1 MIGIYKITN
10 LINGK
15 VYIGLST
22 NIKERWRAHRSRPFQ
37 KNCHQYNNHLYR
49 AIRAN
54 GLENF
59 SFEVIEECQKEKLG
73 EREIYWINY
82 YHSNNYQFGYNETS
96 GGEYARTNNKIT
108 EDEAIEI
115 QEYLLYSKISQT
127 DLGKKYNI
135 NQRSVSYINT
145 GATWHNP
152 NLNYPLRTE
161 SILLQE
167 KKYICPICGERMSRG
182 ASKCLKCIKLDAR
195 ITVRPSREELK
206 KMIRTLPFTVIAKQY
221 NVSDNAIRKW
231 CDFENLPRKKTDIN
245 KYNDEEW
252 DKI

>member
-10 LINGK
+10 LINNK

-37 KNCHQYNNHLYR
+37 KKSHQYNYYLYR
-49 AIRAN
+49 AIRKY

-59 SFEVIEECQKEKLG
+59 SFEVVEECQKEELG
-73 EREIYWINY
+73 EKEIYWINY
-82 YHSNNYQFGYNETS
+82 YHSNDEQFGYNRTS
-96 GGEYARTNNKIT
+96 GGEQARTSSKIT
-108 EDEAIEI
+108 EDEAKEI
-115 QEYLLYSKISQT
+115 QEYLLYSKMSQA
-127 DLGKKYNI
+127 DLGEKYNI
-135 NQRSVSYINT
+135 SQRSISYINT
-145 GATWHNP
+145 GTTWYNP

-167 KKYICPICGERMSRG
+167 KKYICPICGEKMSRG
-182 ASKCLKCIKLDAR
+182 ATKCLKCIKLDNR
-195 ITVRPSREELK
+195 IAIRPSREELK
-206 KMIRTLPFTVIAKQY
+206 KMIRMLPFTTIAKQY

-245 KYNDEEW
+245 KYSDEEW

>member
-10 LINGK
+10 LINNK

-37 KNCHQYNNHLYR
+37 KKSHQYNYYLYR
-49 AIRAN
+49 AIRKY

-59 SFEVIEECQKEKLG
+59 SFEVVEECQKEELG
-73 EREIYWINY
+73 EKEIYWINY
-82 YHSNNYQFGYNETS
+82 YHSNDEQFGYNRTS
-96 GGEYARTNNKIT
+96 VGEQARTSSKIT
-108 EDEAIEI
+108 EDEAKEI
-115 QEYLLYSKISQT
+115 QEYLLYSKMSQA
-127 DLGKKYNI
+127 DLGEKYNI
-135 NQRSVSYINT
+135 SQRSISYINT
-145 GATWHNP
+145 GTTWYNP

-167 KKYICPICGERMSRG
+167 KKYICPICGEKMSRG
-182 ASKCLKCIKLDAR
+182 ATKCLKCIKLDNR
-195 ITVRPSREELK
+195 IAIRPSREELK
-206 KMIRTLPFTVIAKQY
+206 KMIRTLPFTTIAKQY

-245 KYNDEEW
+245 KYSDEEW

>member
-10 LINGK
+10 LINNK

-37 KNCHQYNNHLYR
+37 KKSHQYNYYLYR
-49 AIRAN
+49 AIRKY

-59 SFEVIEECQKEKLG
+59 SFEVVEECQKEELG
-73 EREIYWINY
+73 EKEIYWINY
-82 YHSNNYQFGYNETS
+82 YHSNDEQFGYNRTS
-96 GGEYARTNNKIT
+96 GGEQARTNSKIT
-108 EDEAIEI
+108 EDEAKEI
-115 QEYLLYSKISQT
+115 QEYLLYSKMSQA
-127 DLGKKYNI
+127 DLGEKYNI
-135 NQRSVSYINT
+135 SQRSISYINT
-145 GATWHNP
+145 GTTWYNP

-167 KKYICPICGERMSRG
+167 KKYICPICGEKMSRG
-182 ASKCLKCIKLDAR
+182 ATKCLKCIKLDNR
-195 ITVRPSREELK
+195 IAIRPSREELK
-206 KMIRTLPFTVIAKQY
+206 KMIRMLPFTTIAKQY

-245 KYNDEEW
+245 KYSDEEW

>member
-10 LINGK
+10 LINNK

-37 KNCHQYNNHLYR
+37 KKSHQYNYYLYR
-49 AIRAN
+49 AIRKY

-59 SFEVIEECQKEKLG
+59 SFEVVEECQKEELG
-73 EREIYWINY
+73 EKEIYWINY
-82 YHSNNYQFGYNETS
+82 YHSNDEQFGYNRTS
-96 GGEYARTNNKIT
+96 GGEQARTSSKIT
-108 EDEAIEI
+108 EDEAKEI
-115 QEYLLYSKISQT
+115 QEYLLYSKMSQA

-135 NQRSVSYINT
+135 SQRSISYINT
-145 GATWHNP
+145 GTTWYNP

-167 KKYICPICGERMSRG
+167 KKYICPICGEKMSRG
-182 ASKCLKCIKLDAR
+182 ATKCLKCIKLDNR
-195 ITVRPSREELK
+195 IAIRPSREELK
-206 KMIRTLPFTVIAKQY
+206 KMIRTLPFTTIAKQY

-245 KYNDEEW
+245 KYSDEEW

>member
-10 LINGK
+10 LINNK

-37 KNCHQYNNHLYR
+37 KKSHQYNYYLYR
-49 AIRAN
+49 AIRKY

-59 SFEVIEECQKEKLG
+59 SFEVVEECQKEELG
-73 EREIYWINY
+73 EKEIYWINY
-82 YHSNNYQFGYNETS
+82 YHSNDEQFGYNRTS
-96 GGEYARTNNKIT
+96 GGEQARTSSKIT
-108 EDEAIEI
+108 EDEAKEI
-115 QEYLLYSKISQT
+115 QEYLLYSKMSQA
-127 DLGKKYNI
+127 DLGEKYNI
-135 NQRSVSYINT
+135 SQRSISYINT
-145 GATWHNP
+145 GTTWYNP

-167 KKYICPICGERMSRG
+167 KKYICPICGEKMSRG
-182 ASKCLKCIKLDAR
+182 ATKCLKCIKLDNR
-195 ITVRPSREELK
+195 IAIRPSREELK
-206 KMIRTLPFTVIAKQY
+206 KMIRTLPFTTIAKQY

-245 KYNDEEW
+245 KYSDEEW